1 MEELMN
7 VLKLLDAIK
16 ALKDSGIE
24 DDWIM
29 SGLIT
34 FLNKDQVD
42 EAIDFFNA
50 VDVNEIKAECINTNE
65 ASLSKPD
72 NLIRLMDFFMENDN

>member
-7 VLKLLDAIK
+7 IFKLLDTIK
-16 ALKDSGIE
+16 ALKDLGIE

-34 FLNKDQVD
+34 FLNKDQVN

-50 VDVNEIKAECINTNE
+50 VDVNEIKAECINSNK
-65 ASLSKPD
+65 ARLSKPD
-72 NLIRLMDFFMENDN
+72 NLISLIDFFAENDN

>member
-7 VLKLLDAIK
+7 VLKLLNAIK

-24 DDWIM
+24 VDWIM

-42 EAIDFFNA
+42 EAIDFFNS
-50 VDVNEIKAECINTNE
+50 VDVNEIKAECINNNDV
-65 ASLSKPD
+65 SLSKPD
-72 NLIRLMDFFMENDN
+72 NLISLMDFFAENDN

>member
-24 DDWIM
+24 NDWIM

-42 EAIDFFNA
+42 EVIDFFNS
-50 VDVNEIKAECINTNE
+50 VDANEIKAECINNNE
-65 ASLSKPD
+65 VSLSKPD
-72 NLIRLMDFFMENDN
+72 NLISLMDFFMENDN

>member
-7 VLKLLDAIK
+7 VLKLLDVIK

-24 DDWIM
+24 DDWII

-42 EAIDFFNA
+42 EAIDFFSS
-50 VDVNEIKAECINTNE
+50 VDANEIKAECNKCDE
-65 ASLSKPD
+65 AILSNPD
-72 NLIRLMDFFMENDN
+72 NMISLIDFFKECDN

>member
-24 DDWIM
+24 DDWII

-34 FLNKDQVD
+34 FLNKDQVN
-42 EAIDFFNA
+42 EAIDFFDS
-50 VDVNEIKAECINTNE
+50 VDIDEIKAECENTKDT
-65 ASLSKPD
+65 SLSKSD
-72 NLIRLMDFFMENDN
+72 NLIGLIDFFEESDN

>member
-16 ALKDSGIE
+16 VLKDSGIE
-24 DDWIM
+24 DDWIV

-34 FLNKDQVD
+34 FLNKDQVN
-42 EAIDFFNA
+42 EAIDFFNS
-50 VDVNEIKAECINTNE
+50 VDIDEIKAECNNSDE
-65 ASLSKPD
+65 ASLSNPD
-72 NLIRLMDFFMENDN
+72 NVIGLIDFFNESDN

>member
-42 EAIDFFNA
+42 EAIDFFNS
-50 VDVNEIKAECINTNE
+50 VDANEIKTECINSDE
-65 ASLSKPD
+65 ASLYKPD
-72 NLIRLMDFFMENDN
+72 NLISLMDFFTENDN

>member
-34 FLNKDQVD
+34 FLNKSQVD
-42 EAIDFFNA
+42 EAIDFFNS
-50 VDVNEIKAECINTNE
+50 VDIDEIKAECNNSDE

-72 NLIRLMDFFMENDN
+72 NLISLMDFFTEYDN